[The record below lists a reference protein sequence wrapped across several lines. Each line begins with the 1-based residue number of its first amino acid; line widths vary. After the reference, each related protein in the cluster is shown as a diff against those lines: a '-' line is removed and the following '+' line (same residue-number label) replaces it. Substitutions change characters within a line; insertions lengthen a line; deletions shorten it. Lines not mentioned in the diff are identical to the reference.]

1 MSEKNGGCCVIDFY
15 FIFGINN
22 SRRSQVYFLF
32 SFYFRRSSAFN
43 EISLELEKGKKKHK
57 IIRKTEKKKMMMILR
72 RSKTTTA
79 VKLKIER
86 VCKYIWYFTMTLI
99 A

>member
-22 SRRSQVYFLF
+22 LRRSQVYFLF

-43 EISLELEKGKKKHK
+43 EISLELEKGKKTQNHTEN
-57 IIRKTEKKKMMMILR
+57 RKEENDDDFEEKQNNNS
-72 RSKTTTA
+72 SK
-79 VKLKIER
+79 VENR
-86 VCKYIWYFTMTLI
+86 ESV
-99 A
+99 